1 MPYNPDEWETIW
13 NGSMGELLPPR
24 PTQPDGRWNG
34 MPMVDDAGPQEK
46 YDETRNTK
54 SHYRKVNLAY
64 WNQRGDLPTTST
76 EGAGLLRSKHYLSRT
91 VSQDQTTAQRG
102 RSGG

>member
-1 MPYNPDEWETIW
+1 MLEDDYDVVW
-13 NGSMGELLPPR
+13 NGGELLPPR

-34 MPMVDDAGPQEK
+34 MPQVDDAGPQEK

-54 SHYRKVNLAY
+54 SHYRKRNLDY

-76 EGAGLLRSKHYLSRT
+76 SEGAGLLRSKHYLSRAT
-91 VSQDQTTAQRG
+91 GQDKTTAERG